1 MIHQLALGAAARL
14 ALSLGWALWLG
25 WGLTSPGTHVHAF
38 ISATPSVTPCPTPSP
53 TSFPYWCTPPACAT
67 DEVLHCP
74 ADCPRGCGYE
84 CATTTPTPTGQFC
97 PTQPGPTGT
106 VLVCGTGEVY
116 YCPTPCHCTCAT
128 CTPMPGAEGP
138 AAVPE
143 SPSLILLGV
152 GLAALAL
159 YVGLQLGIR
168 RPGGR

>member
-74 ADCPRGCGYE
+74 VDCPRGCGYE
-84 CATTTPTPTGQFC
+84 CATTTPVPET
-97 PTQPGPTGT
+97 
-106 VLVCGTGEVY
+106 
-116 YCPTPCHCTCAT
+116 
-128 CTPMPGAEGP
+128 EGP